1 MLKPL
6 SKNSKIFRIIVQK
19 GLCYSKLLDKRIY
32 LEIYELDLKVK
43 EVRNCD

>member
-1 MLKPL
+1 MSKLL
-6 SKNSKIFRIIVQK
+6 SKNSKRFRIIVQK
-19 GLCYSKLLDKRIY
+19 GMFYSKLLDKRIY